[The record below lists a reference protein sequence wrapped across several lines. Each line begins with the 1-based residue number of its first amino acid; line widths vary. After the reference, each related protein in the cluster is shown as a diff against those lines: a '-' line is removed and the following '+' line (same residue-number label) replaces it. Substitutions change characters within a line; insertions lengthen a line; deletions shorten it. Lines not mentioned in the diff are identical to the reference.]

1 MRKSYLLWL
10 LLLAA
15 WIWLAVTLWQ
25 KYLCNCWGD
34 EATKT
39 SQGSYLGSWV
49 VQDNND
55 FSSTCHD
62 YFRFMRSAPTHLQ
75 PLTNNIEHCLVETV
89 NYLNENPNKSLTIT
103 GYYDG
108 SEKNTSLFPN
118 LGMGRANEVKSFL
131 VSLGLHPDHLAL
143 ASKQIPKD
151 AAWFSND
158 TLQRGIDF
166 SFENVKANADDS
178 RISDIKNRLI
188 NKPITLYFGID
199 QNKIELSEQQRTDFA
214 DVIYYLDHVPNSSL
228 NIGGHTDNLGKPF
241 TNNLLSQKR
250 AEFVSQYLKENASIE
265 ANRLTA
271 KGFGSSKPLNGN
283 VTKEDK
289 ALNRRVE
296 IVLN

>member
-15 WIWLAVTLWQ
+15 WIWLGVTLWQ
-25 KYLCNCWGD
+25 KYLCDCWGNG
-34 EATKT
+34 AAKT

-49 VQDNND
+49 VQDNNA

-62 YFRFMRSAPTHLQ
+62 YFRFMRSTPTHLQ
-75 PLTNNIEHCLVETV
+75 PLPNNIEHCLVETV
-89 NYLNENPNKSLTIT
+89 SYLNKNPNKSLTIT
-103 GYYDG
+103 GYYDE
-108 SEKNTSLFPN
+108 SEKNNSLFPN

-131 VSLGLHPDHLAL
+131 VSLGLQPNHLAL
-143 ASKQIPKD
+143 SSKLIPKD

-166 SFENVKANADDS
+166 TFENMKSNADDS
-178 RISDIKNRLI
+178 RLIDIKSRLL

-199 QNKIELSEQQRTDFA
+199 QNQIELNEQQRTDFA
-214 DVIYYLDHVPNSSL
+214 DVIYYLDHVPASSL

-241 TNNLLSQKR
+241 TNNTLSQKR
-250 AEFVSQYLKENASIE
+250 AEFVSQYLTANASLDGK
-265 ANRLTA
+265 RLVA
-271 KGFGSSKPLNGN
+271 KGYGSSKPLNN
-283 VTKEDK
+283 NLTKEDK